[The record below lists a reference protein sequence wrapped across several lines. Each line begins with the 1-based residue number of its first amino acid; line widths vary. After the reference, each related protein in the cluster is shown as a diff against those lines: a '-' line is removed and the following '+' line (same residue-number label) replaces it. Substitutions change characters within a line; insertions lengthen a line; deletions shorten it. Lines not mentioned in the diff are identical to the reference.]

1 MKQGISFTKQQK
13 HKSTILHS
21 VGENIQN
28 RQTQIK
34 KKKIITSKLKN
45 PLKRMNDYVKAT
57 PDELT
62 HLHPI
67 EVSLIS
73 P

>member
-34 KKKIITSKLKN
+34 KKIITSITQE
-45 PLKRMNDYVKAT
+45 PFEE
-57 PDELT
+57 DE
-62 HLHPI
+62 
-67 EVSLIS
+67 
-73 P
+73 